1 LITFKLNR
9 QINKIK
15 DGSLKHKNIKIIKKI
30 RKIVDKLL
38 SRLIKVAKYNN
49 KIKVLIDNM
58 EALLTVRGL
67 LVGKLEMSC
76 N

>member
-1 LITFKLNR
+1 LIIFKLNKL
-9 QINKIK
+9 INQIK
-15 DGSLKHKNIKIIKKI
+15 DGLPKHKNIKIIKKI

-38 SRLIKVAKYNN
+38 KELIKVAKYNN
-49 KIKVLIDNM
+49 KIKVLIDNT

-67 LVGKLEMSC
+67 SVGKLEMSC